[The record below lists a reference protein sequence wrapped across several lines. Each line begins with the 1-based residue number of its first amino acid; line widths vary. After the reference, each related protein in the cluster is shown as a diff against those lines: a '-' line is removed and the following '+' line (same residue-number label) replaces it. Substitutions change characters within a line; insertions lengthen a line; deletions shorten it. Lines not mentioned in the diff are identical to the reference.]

1 MPYIIILK
9 VRKFHQST
17 RIRFGTAG
25 KKLAGGCT
33 MCPPSLNRVKAFWSL
48 QAYNQ
53 TISAF
58 ISSVLGHKINNKYV
72 VLAKVRHS
80 QKMNDPFVQIWTI
93 TNIDRTILSAICAG
107 CMAGLGKCCSHIA
120 SVLFYI
126 EYRTCVNGKLSCT
139 QVKCTWLLPTYVKQ
153 VDYARVRDIDST
165 SAKKL
170 KANLDKSIEN
180 LDTKDP
186 RSLLV
191 PMMCVLLFLDMI
203 RSELQYQKQR
213 SSNNFMILCLNA
225 RTSPFV

>member
-1 MPYIIILK
+1 
-9 VRKFHQST
+9 
-17 RIRFGTAG
+17 
-25 KKLAGGCT
+25 

-53 TISAF
+53 TVSGF

-80 QKMNDPFVQIWTI
+80 QRINDPFVQIWTI
-93 TNIDRTILSAICAG
+93 TNKDGTILSALCAG

-126 EYRTCVNGKLSCT
+126 EYWTRVNGKLSCT
-139 QVKCTWLLPTYVKQ
+139 QVKCTWLFPTYVKQ
-153 VDYARVRDIDST
+153 VDYARIRDIDPT

-180 LDTKDP
+180 LDTKDLP
-186 RSLLV
+186 RFTTGTNDVSAPVSRHDKVRVAIPKAEELKQFYDYLSECKNKPVCLSLV
-191 PMMCVLLFLDMI
+191 QPH
-203 RSELQYQKQR
+203 
-213 SSNNFMILCLNA
+213 
-225 RTSPFV
+225 